1 MHHLIETS
9 LTLVCL
15 CNIIHLMSDPERNS
29 QFCFPQSL
37 RENKTK
43 WFPVGPDIKRF
54 VIFLDFH
61 FKSNKRI
68 TGANQNSRYLAHKT
82 NLASAWNKCAR
93 FATRS
98 RLGSSQLNVLFSG
111 GPYHPINP
119 KNCIYVVF
127 YILVPSQSRRTL
139 TRLTSTSKGPLFS
152 SKIGLCCLVPFVIPN
167 LFRAFPPYESQ
178 SPPTPPKAV
187 I

>member
-1 MHHLIETS
+1 M
-9 LTLVCL
+9 
-15 CNIIHLMSDPERNS
+15 
-29 QFCFPQSL
+29 
-37 RENKTK
+37 
-43 WFPVGPDIKRF
+43 GPDIKRF

-111 GPYHPINP
+111 APYHPINP
-119 KNCIYVVF
+119 KNCWILYIVI

-139 TRLTSTSKGPLFS
+139 TRWTSTSKGPRGFLFS
-152 SKIGLCCLVPFVIPN
+152 CSLQKLGCVALFPLLFLICSVLFHRTH
-167 LFRAFPPYESQ
+167 LFR
-178 SPPTPPKAV
+178 PPTPPKGA